1 MRNLRAESFAAASG
15 GAAIIEFALVAPM
28 FLALV
33 FGTIEYGRLLWT
45 KQALQQTAIA
55 GARCMA
61 IAHGAIESSPCAS
74 GGTYSSS
81 STNTY
86 IENIASGWGLSVTAS
101 DITLYTTP
109 PAGDCGGTSGLVE
122 VTITNTFNT
131 PVPQIV
137 LLAAGGTA
145 LTATACYPSN
155 PF

>member
-1 MRNLRAESFAAASG
+1 MSGPRSQSIAAGCG

-45 KQALQQTAIA
+45 QQALQQAAIA

-74 GGTYSSS
+74 GGSYSATTTKSQ
-81 STNTY
+81 
-86 IENIASGWGLSVTAS
+86 IETIASGWGLTVQDS
-101 DITLYTTP
+101 DITLDPTG
-109 PAGDCGGTSGLVE
+109 ADCGGTSGLVE
-122 VTITNTFNT
+122 VKITNTFNT

-137 LLAAGGTA
+137 LLASGGTD
-145 LTATACYPSN
+145 LTAMACYPSN

>member
-1 MRNLRAESFAAASG
+1 MRGRRSQSVAAACG

-45 KQALQQTAIA
+45 QQALQQAAIA

-61 IAHGAIESSPCAS
+61 IAHGAIQSSPCAS
-74 GGTYSSS
+74 SGTYSSS

-86 IENIASGWGLSVTAS
+86 IENIASGWGLSVQDS
-101 DITLYTTP
+101 DITLDPTG
-109 PAGDCGGTSGLVE
+109 ADCGGTSGLVE
-122 VTITNTFNT
+122 VKITNTFNT

-137 LLAAGGTA
+137 LLASGGTT
-145 LTATACYPSN
+145 LTAIACYPSN